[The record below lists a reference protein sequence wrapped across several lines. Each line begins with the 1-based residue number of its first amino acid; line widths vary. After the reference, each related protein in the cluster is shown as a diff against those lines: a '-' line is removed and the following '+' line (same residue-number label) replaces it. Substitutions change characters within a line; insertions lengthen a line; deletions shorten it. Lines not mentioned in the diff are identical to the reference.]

1 MRPCFGTGGVVSSK
15 SAVAWAGQAGLAA
28 LRTVYPPECL
38 ACRAPVAQEGA
49 LCPAC
54 WRDTPFVHGLACDR
68 CGQPLP
74 GRAGDDAALCDDC
87 LTTAR
92 PWGRGRAALTYGG
105 RGRDMVLALKYRDA
119 QHLAAPA
126 GQWLAHAAADLIRP
140 DTLIAPVPLHW
151 WRLFRRRY
159 NQSALL
165 SAALAR
171 VVGRQHCPD
180 LLIRTRA
187 TPSQDHRSR
196 EGRFSNQQGAIAPH
210 PRRAERIMGRH
221 ILLVDDVMTSG
232 ATMAACAEACFQA
245 GADAVDV
252 VVLARVSRD
261 G

>member
-15 SAVAWAGQAGLAA
+15 SAVAAVAQVGLAA

-38 ACRAPVAQEGA
+38 ACRAPVAQDGA
-49 LCPAC
+49 LCAAC
-54 WRDTPFVHGLACDR
+54 WRDTPFVLGLACDR

-74 GRAGDDAALCDDC
+74 GQAGGGPEVCDDC
-87 LTTAR
+87 LTIAR
-92 PWGRGRAALTYGG
+92 PWGRGRAALAYGG
-105 RGRDMVLALKYRDA
+105 RGREMVLALKHRDA

-126 GQWLAHAAADLIRP
+126 GRWLARAAADLIRP

-165 SAALAR
+165 AAALAQE
-171 VVGRQHCPD
+171 VGRPHCPD
-180 LLIRTRA
+180 LLIRPRA
-187 TPSQDHRSR
+187 TASQDHRSR
-196 EGRFSNQQGAIAPH
+196 DGRFANLQGAITAH
-210 PRRAERIMGRH
+210 PRRAPRIMGRH

-232 ATMAACAEACFQA
+232 ATLAACAEACFRA

-252 VVLARVSRD
+252 VVLARVGRD